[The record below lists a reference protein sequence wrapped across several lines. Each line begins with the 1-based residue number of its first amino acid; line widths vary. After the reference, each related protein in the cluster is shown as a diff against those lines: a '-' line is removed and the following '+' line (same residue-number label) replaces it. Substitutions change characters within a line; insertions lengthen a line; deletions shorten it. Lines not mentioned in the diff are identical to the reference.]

1 MLKWIANGE
10 KVYFFHRVQ
19 EKTCEPLP
27 EKKKK
32 SICATFSYLLLPTE
46 CSVVPIKSEPEK
58 VDIYYVYYRQC
69 IVFCCR
75 TFSLKSQKIKCTSR
89 YENLVIFY
97 SVKHHSNLQTCKKR
111 LLTIFFFT
119 YKFLI
124 ISSFNF

>member
-27 EKKKK
+27 EKEKK

-97 SVKHHSNLQTCKKR
+97 QSNITVICKHVKKDSSL
-111 LLTIFFFT
+111 FFFT
-119 YKFLI
+119 YKFFI